1 MNYMKELLN
10 ERSKTIVNNMVI
22 KLLDEADFPKDQLE
36 DWLTTEIGVTPE
48 ELEELKNDRPDI
60 YDMDRNEERM

>member
-1 MNYMKELLN
+1 MKELLN